1 MKKKFF
7 RKFIYPSYLNL
18 DNSPSTIIKNI
29 FWITVASFLCF
40 IGISFFIKGIFISN
54 GTSGIALSI
63 SKIYNDININN
74 HHPVNQF
81 YSSLFFYVP
90 LIIINIPFFIFAIIK
105 LNKKIVIY
113 SLFFLVI
120 FSLLGIFLG
129 PYSLNNKWLFREI
142 EEIRRVIINN
152 PNSIDNYSNFFIISF
167 IGGIFYGLGCVLLYQ
182 NKATSAGTDFINIYY
197 SSKLSKGIGQLN
209 ILSSLIILF
218 FCFLFSFFLDK
229 RNTNFLEY
237 LTSPN
242 TLGTFLYI
250 FVVSFIIDFFYP
262 RNQKIV
268 IYLFTENFDKIAH
281 DLKKFGYRH
290 SFSKITVTGT
300 YSNNEK
306 NCFLGVMTY
315 FEFVKI
321 REIISKNDQN
331 AFMFWN
337 RLGGLEGKFLKLS
350 DF

>member
-18 DNSPSTIIKNI
+18 DNRPSTIMKNI
-29 FWITVASFLCF
+29 FWIIVASFLCF
-40 IGISFFIKGIFISN
+40 VGISFFIKGIFISN

-63 SKIYNDININN
+63 SKIYNDINLSNN
-74 HHPVNQF
+74 HPINQL
-81 YSSLFFYVP
+81 YSSLFFYIP
-90 LIIINIPFFIFAIIK
+90 LIIINIPFFIFAIVK

-113 SLFFLVI
+113 SLFFLII

-129 PYSLNNKWLFREI
+129 PYSLKNKWLFREI
-142 EEIRRVIINN
+142 EEIRKVIINN
-152 PNSIDNYSNFFIISF
+152 PNSINNYSNFFIISF

-209 ILSSLIILF
+209 IFSSLIILL

-229 RNTNFLEY
+229 RNTNFLQY